1 MDRNSSRLIMTVTL
15 VGLVVLIAIVTLVN
29 G

>member
-1 MDRNSSRLIMTVTL
+1 MDRKSSRLIMTVTL

>member
-15 VGLVVLIAIVTLVN
+15 VGLVALIAIVTLIN

>member
-1 MDRNSSRLIMTVTL
+1 MDRKTSRLIMTVTL
-15 VGLVVLIAIVTLVN
+15 VGLVVLIAIVTFVN

>member
-1 MDRNSSRLIMTVTL
+1 MDRKSSRLIMTVTL
-15 VGLVVLIAIVTLVN
+15 VGLVVLIAIVTFVN

>member
-1 MDRNSSRLIMTVTL
+1 VDRKSSRLIMTVTL
-15 VGLVVLIAIVTLVN
+15 VGLVVLIAIVSLIN